1 MNDTLILPFVPQNI
15 TVHLGSPSDSSA
27 ANVTVPFPDYI
38 KNVASSEIYPSWPQ
52 SALRANIL
60 AQISFALN
68 RIYTEYYRSRGYD
81 FDITNDTSVDQSFVR
96 GRDYFDTVSDI
107 TDELFNSYIRRV
119 GRVEPLFAQYC
130 NGTTTMCDGLSQWG
144 SVELANEGND
154 SVDIL
159 RYYYGDDIEIVNN
172 APVRGITDSYPN
184 EPLRAGSI
192 GDDVRFV
199 QLKLNR
205 VSLNYPSIP
214 KINPVSGIYS
224 FETENAVR
232 EFQRI
237 FGLTADGVVGKST
250 WYKLQYIYAA
260 VKKLNDLASEGLTY
274 ADVSKQYPDYL
285 AEGASGEGVRLIQY
299 YLDVISQYEQ
309 SVLPIVITG
318 NYDNQTSESV
328 RSFQQTYD
336 LEQTGIID
344 EETYNLLFDVY
355 SGIIANQNDDEFAS
369 ASRPFPGGIIP
380 FGEQSENVRY
390 FQSLLELIS
399 ETFTQIP
406 SITPDGVFGENTL
419 RALQAFENL
428 VGLPEQDYISIE
440 DWQAATDIAQDI
452 RAGLIVNNEQYPG
465 YVIDKEN
472 AS

>member
-1 MNDTLILPFVPQNI
+1 MNDTLLLPFVPQNI
-15 TVHLGSPSDSSA
+15 TVHLGSPSDSTA

-38 KNVASSEIYPSWPQ
+38 KNVASSEIYPNWPQ

-68 RIYTEYYRSRGYD
+68 RVYTEYYRSRGYD

-96 GRDYFDTVSDI
+96 GRDYFDTVSAI
-107 TDELFNSYIRRV
+107 ADEVFNSYIRRV
-119 GRVEPLFAQYC
+119 GQVEPLFAQYC

-144 SVELANEGND
+144 SVELANSGND

-184 EPLRAGSI
+184 EPIRAGSI

-237 FGLTADGVVGKST
+237 FGLTVDGVVGKST

-309 SVLPIVITG
+309 SVLPIEITS
-318 NYDNQTSESV
+318 NYDSQTSESV
-328 RSFQQTYD
+328 RSFQQTYG

-355 SGIIANQNDDEFAS
+355 SGIIANQNGNGFTS

-380 FGEQSENVRY
+380 FGESSENVRY

-399 ETFTQIP
+399 QTFTQIP
-406 SITPDGVFGENTL
+406 SVTPDGVFGENTL

-428 VGLPEQDYISIE
+428 MGLPEQDYISIE
-440 DWQAATDIAQDI
+440 DWQAATDIAEDI
-452 RAGLIVNNEQYPG
+452 RAGLIVNSEQYPG